1 MARRASTSP
10 AGSSVPA
17 GSSTSSAPAGPPAES
32 PTRSGSSGPGAW
44 SSTASTVESGA
55 GLLLGVL
62 VWGWVILPFIKGGPT
77 RVKDV
82 LRAKFF
88 NKAPDGTWLP

>member
-1 MARRASTSP
+1 MASAK
-10 AGSSVPA
+10 AGTVPA
-17 GSSTSSAPAGPPAES
+17 RPGSSAPASPPKGS
-32 PTRSGSSGPGAW
+32 TRSGSSAPGAW
-44 SSTASTVESGA
+44 SSTAGTVESGA
-55 GLLLGVL
+55 GVLLGAL